1 MAAGDQQPTPWVSG
15 MNKRIMPSMTALQC
29 FEAVARHMSFT
40 LAAQD
45 LNLTQSAI
53 SKQIAQLEALLHQPL
68 FHRSPR
74 ALALTP
80 AGRMYLAEVCS
91 ILNQVDASAR
101 YAMGY
106 GVSDETLTI
115 AVQPTF
121 GISWLVP
128 RLKYFLQAHPH
139 IQVVTKGDAR
149 PFDLMESRIDVS
161 LFYGAG
167 SVPGAD
173 CQRLFAADV
182 AVVGSPA
189 YLPAMGLSALSEL
202 EQFSLIQCSSRPEI
216 WRDWLA
222 HQGFASVHCYRGPR
236 FDTFAMCLQAAL
248 EGMGLAIMPR
258 MFAAPLLQTGALV
271 QAWPYVQPS
280 DGAYYVAYASHCAA
294 VPKVR
299 SFVDWVQ
306 AQAAAFESAPG
317 SSSLGA

>member
-121 GISWLVP
+121 GISW
-128 RLKYFLQAHPH
+128 
-139 IQVVTKGDAR
+139 AR
-149 PFDLMESRIDVS
+149 STNS
-161 LFYGAG
+161 
-167 SVPGAD
+167 
-173 CQRLFAADV
+173 
-182 AVVGSPA
+182 
-189 YLPAMGLSALSEL
+189 
-202 EQFSLIQCSSRPEI
+202 
-216 WRDWLA
+216 
-222 HQGFASVHCYRGPR
+222 
-236 FDTFAMCLQAAL
+236 
-248 EGMGLAIMPR
+248 
-258 MFAAPLLQTGALV
+258 
-271 QAWPYVQPS
+271 
-280 DGAYYVAYASHCAA
+280 SHC
-294 VPKVR
+294 R
-299 SFVDWVQ
+299 R
-306 AQAAAFESAPG
+306 
-317 SSSLGA
+317 SSSETIGGLVEIVETTETLTPLRCTASTSGRKSPSPENR